1 MATVTDPAGG
11 AYAVE
16 KLTDDLVLSGWEEF
30 QRIEESGG
38 AWYALED
45 RSFVDRVSRTWE
57 RRQRDIAHRR
67 RPLTGLSEFPNL
79 GETLP
84 ERPRQTSDFDNV
96 RRWGED
102 FEAMRDE
109 PAATAV
115 FLATMGPV
123 AAHTARATFAT
134 NLLAAGGVAVT
145 PAGPTQD
152 ADGVLATYAGQP
164 VVCLAGPDAAY
175 ADWGTDLVARLRDA
189 GARHVILAG
198 RPRDLP
204 VDDSCAVGV
213 DALAF
218 LRRTREALS

>member
-1 MATVTDPAGG
+1 M
-11 AYAVE
+11 
-16 KLTDDLVLSGWEEF
+16 
-30 QRIEESGG
+30 
-38 AWYALED
+38 
-45 RSFVDRVSRTWE
+45 
-57 RRQRDIAHRR
+57 
-67 RPLTGLSEFPNL
+67 
-79 GETLP
+79 
-84 ERPRQTSDFDNV
+84 
-96 RRWGED
+96 
-102 FEAMRDE
+102 
-109 PAATAV
+109 
-115 FLATMGPV
+115 
-123 AAHTARATFAT
+123 
-134 NLLAAGGVAVT
+134 T

-175 ADWGTDLVARLRDA
+175 ADWGADLVARLRDA